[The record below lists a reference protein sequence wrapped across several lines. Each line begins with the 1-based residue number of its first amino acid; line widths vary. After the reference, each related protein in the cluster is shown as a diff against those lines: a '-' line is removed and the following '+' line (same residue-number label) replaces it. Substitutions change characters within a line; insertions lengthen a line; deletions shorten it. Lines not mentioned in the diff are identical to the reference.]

1 MPTLLCHT
9 SEKKIVEEEKE
20 REGEDKVVVKEKY
33 GKEDEVPVIILKV
46 INYNVF
52 IITCRSKKFKNELPL
67 YL

>member
-1 MPTLLCHT
+1 MFILFCYIL
-9 SEKKIVEEEKE
+9 EKKIVEEEKE

-33 GKEDEVPVIILKV
+33 GKEDEVFVIILKV

-52 IITCRSKKFKNELPL
+52 IIICRLKKFKNELFL